1 MSNDSTERHLSAC
14 AYVRRTDLAVV
25 RLDGGDALDF
35 LQRISTNDVR
45 DVNDA
50 RMATTLLCTD
60 KGRILDIVRVVHHG
74 DALHLIVS
82 RVRKEQIIAY
92 LRTYIIMDDVRVRDC
107 SDEWECVEFT
117 GPGAAEACSALLA
130 ADVSPFPAH
139 AVYRGAD
146 ELRSTYVI
154 SVESRWENSFLVTYP
169 VAEGASRERME
180 EYVSAVPEL
189 RDDEA
194 EILRMERGIP
204 ATDKELTV
212 EHNPLEAN
220 LLHFINFRKGC
231 YIGQEVI
238 ARLDSYNKVKVRLVG
253 IRCSANVREKSVVVI
268 DGVDPGVVTSVGVS
282 PRYGPIA
289 LAYVRTEYA
298 TQGRTV
304 MVRDEHSGDLAEC
317 TIQELPF
324 S

>member
-1 MSNDSTERHLSAC
+1 
-14 AYVRRTDLAVV
+14 
-25 RLDGGDALDF
+25 
-35 LQRISTNDVR
+35 
-45 DVNDA
+45 
-50 RMATTLLCTD
+50 
-60 KGRILDIVRVVHHG
+60 
-74 DALHLIVS
+74 
-82 RVRKEQIIAY
+82 
-92 LRTYIIMDDVRVRDC
+92 
-107 SDEWECVEFT
+107 
-117 GPGAAEACSALLA
+117 
-130 ADVSPFPAH
+130 
-139 AVYRGAD
+139 
-146 ELRSTYVI
+146 
-154 SVESRWENSFLVTYP
+154 
-169 VAEGASRERME
+169 ME

-253 IRCSANVREKSVVVI
+253 LRCSANVREKSVVVI